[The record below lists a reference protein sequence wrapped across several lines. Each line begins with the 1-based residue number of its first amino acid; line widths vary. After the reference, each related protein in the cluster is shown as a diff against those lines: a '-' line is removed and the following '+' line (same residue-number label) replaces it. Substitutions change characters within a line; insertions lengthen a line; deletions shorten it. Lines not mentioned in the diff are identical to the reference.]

1 MKRTLFTLALLL
13 SVLSLFAQ
21 DNFEHLNHNA
31 AHSFLPPEAD
41 SGFWWS
47 DRGGLFDPES
57 EYAPQT
63 SALQLPGM
71 PVLHLPQNLTLHFL
85 SPQPIQYVDISTKNI
100 EGDLPLK
107 NVLRLKIKENS
118 FFNDAIV
125 TIAGEDFIAQY
136 HILAGGSSVP
146 ALIEIQP
153 GDTRPIDISGS
164 GLTQPE
170 LKKLANNL
178 FTNCH
183 TRTVE
188 TTIAFGLK
196 AILNHV
202 YTAGDYIFLDITYKN
217 KTNLSYH
224 IDDLRFKIDDK
235 KVTKATNIQS
245 LEIKPELTLFNT
257 QAFDKYYRNIFVFKK
272 MSFPGNKVLNIELR
286 EKQISGR
293 VIVLPIT
300 YKDVLEA
307 DTIPN

>member
-1 MKRTLFTLALLL
+1 MKISLFIIIAILTTF
-13 SVLSLFAQ
+13 SSFAQ
-21 DNFEHLNHNA
+21 DKFEHLNHNA

-41 SGFWWS
+41 SGFWWYE
-47 DRGGLFDPES
+47 RGGLYDPEN
-57 EYAPQT
+57 EYSVQT
-63 SALQLPGM
+63 HALQLPGV
-71 PVLHLPQNLTLHFL
+71 PILHLPSNLTLHFL
-85 SPQPIQYVDISTKNI
+85 SPQPIQYVDISSKSI

-107 NVLRLKIKENS
+107 NLLRLKIKENS
-118 FFNDAIV
+118 VFSDAIV

-136 HILAGGSSVP
+136 HIQSGGTSVP

-153 GDTRPIDISGS
+153 ADTWPIDISGA
-164 GLTQPE
+164 GLTQPQ
-170 LKKLANNL
+170 LKKLANDL
-178 FTNCH
+178 FMNCR

-188 TTIAFGLK
+188 TKKAFGLK

-245 LEIKPELTLFNT
+245 LEIKPALTLFNT
-257 QAFDKYYRNIFVFKK
+257 PSFDKYYRNIFVFKK
-272 MSFPGNKVLNIELR
+272 MSFPGNKVLNIELS

-293 VIVLPIT
+293 VITLPIT

-307 DTIPN
+307 DIIPN

>member
-1 MKRTLFTLALLL
+1 MKKPLFLIIVIITTL
-13 SVLSLFAQ
+13 SSFAQ
-21 DNFEHLNHNA
+21 DKFEHLNHNA
-31 AHSFLPPEAD
+31 AHSFLPLEAD

-47 DRGGLFDPES
+47 DRGGLHDPYN
-57 EYAPQT
+57 EYTPEAPT
-63 SALQLPGM
+63 LQIPGM
-71 PVLHLPQNLTLHFL
+71 PILHLPQNLTLQFL
-85 SPQPIQYVDISTKNI
+85 SPQPIQYVDISSKSI

-107 NVLRLKIKENS
+107 NLLRLKIKENCTFS
-118 FFNDAIV
+118 DAIV

-136 HILAGGSSVP
+136 RIQSGGTSTP

-153 GDTRPIDISGS
+153 GDTRPLDISGA

-178 FTNCH
+178 FSNCH

-188 TTIAFGLK
+188 TTKAYGLK

-245 LEIKPELTLFNT
+245 LEIKPELTLFNN
-257 QAFDKYYRNIFVFKK
+257 QSFDKYYRNIFVFKK
-272 MSFPGNKVLNIELR
+272 MSFPGNKVLNIELS

-293 VIVLPIT
+293 VITLPVS
-300 YKDVLEA
+300 YENVLEA
-307 DTIPN
+307 DVIPN